1 MTELVQ
7 STDHRAQGPVLPAAQ
22 VATRGRGLVVVCSGV
37 IGVCRLAGHRP
48 AEHGF
53 GLGVLGV
60 LDRSGAPHHGARG
73 VRAPGPDRVGLLLL
87 QPRRAVVNIAAG
99 EENLVERTRAFRVY
113 CSHVV
118 PGLLP
123 RIRGRRHRQ
132 VRHLPP
138 GGRGRRGRRGGPGDP
153 AIG

>member
-1 MTELVQ
+1 MATGRRN
-7 STDHRAQGPVLPAAQ
+7 TDSDSEYWAFW
-22 VATRGRGLVVVCSGV
+22 TGLV
-37 IGVCRLAGHRP
+37 RRTT
-48 AEHGF
+48 
-53 GLGVLGV
+53 
-60 LDRSGAPHHGARG
+60 ARG
-73 VRAPGPDRVGLLLL
+73 VSVRRVRIVSDYSCYSHAG
-87 QPRRAVVNIAAG
+87 AVVNIAAG

-118 PGLLP
+118 PGLLHP

-138 GGRGRRGRRGGPGDP
+138 GGRRRRGRRGGPGDP